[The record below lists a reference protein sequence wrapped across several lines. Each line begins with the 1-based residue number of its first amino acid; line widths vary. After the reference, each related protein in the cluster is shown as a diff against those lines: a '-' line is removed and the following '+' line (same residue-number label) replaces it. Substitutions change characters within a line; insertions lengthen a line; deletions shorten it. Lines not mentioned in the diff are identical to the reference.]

1 MEEILDPESE
11 VITTFTKNENFDQVN
26 SLLYTTGLSESAGR
40 SVIITE
46 VPERDETSSNSTMN
60 SKGLYLR
67 AAKLTRTAAKDV
79 IMEAL
84 DFLDKE
90 AEELRTLNSS
100 YMVENSKIKEENE
113 KLKRELED
121 LRTQKAAMLNNLEKF
136 ETENAKLK
144 GDVKNH
150 MEKLKEEKKRSE
162 AIHNKLLDENT
173 KFVNYAL

>member
-60 SKGLYLR
+60 SKGPYLR

-121 LRTQKAAMLNNLEKF
+121 LRTQKAAMLNNLEKIRNRKC
-136 ETENAKLK
+136 EIERRCKKPHGKTKR
-144 GDVKNH
+144 G
-150 MEKLKEEKKRSE
+150 EEKVRG
-162 AIHNKLLDENT
+162 
-173 KFVNYAL
+173 YP